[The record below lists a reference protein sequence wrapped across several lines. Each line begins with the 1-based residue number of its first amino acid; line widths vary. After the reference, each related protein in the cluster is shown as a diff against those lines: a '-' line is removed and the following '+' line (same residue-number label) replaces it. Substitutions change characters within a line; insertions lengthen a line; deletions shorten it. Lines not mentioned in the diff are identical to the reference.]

1 MNGNGSMNATEERIS
16 YTGAP
21 MARIARIRVVGPMT
35 VEINWAEGARA
46 GRTDVL
52 DLTPL
57 IGSYKV
63 YRPLRGNAGLFA
75 TAHLMEDGDVVA
87 WEGADLEMTA
97 ELIETLAR
105 QTMTPEDFGHFLVR
119 NNLTHEAAAALLGRS
134 RRQIEY
140 YLQRGPIPRIVALAC
155 FGYEAFVARDRATAA

>member
-1 MNGNGSMNATEERIS
+1 MNATDERVLDTS
-16 YTGAP
+16 AP
-21 MARIARIRVVGPMT
+21 LARIARIRVVGPMT
-35 VEINWAEGARA
+35 VEVNWAEGTRA
-46 GRTDVL
+46 GRTDML

-63 YRPLRGNAGLFA
+63 YRPLRSNAGLFA
-75 TAHLMEDGDVVA
+75 TAHLIEDGDVVA
-87 WEGADLEMTA
+87 WDGADLEMTA
-97 ELIETLAR
+97 DLIEMLAR
-105 QTMTPEDFGHFLVR
+105 QAMTPEDLAHFLAR

-140 YLQRGPIPRIVALAC
+140 YLQRGPIPRVVALAC

>member
-1 MNGNGSMNATEERIS
+1 MNGEGSMSATEEILD
-16 YTGAP
+16 TGAP
-21 MARIARIRVVGPMT
+21 MARIARIRVIGPTT
-35 VEINWAEGARA
+35 VEINWSEGARA

-63 YRPLRGNAGLFA
+63 YRPLRGNVDLFA
-75 TAHLMEDGDVVA
+75 TAHLIEDGDVVA
-87 WEGADLEMTA
+87 WDGPDLEMTG
-97 ELIETLAR
+97 ELIETLAE
-105 QTMTPEDFGHFLVR
+105 QTMTPEDFGHFLAR

-155 FGYEAFVARDRATAA
+155 FGYEALLARDRAKAA